1 MHYTYKL
8 ASLTLGLALVT
19 ACDHE
24 DITPRQGE
32 LIDPIACGGFG
43 GLECPDGLTC
53 VDDPA
58 DDCDPNK
65 GGADC
70 SGICQDTG
78 PTYCGGFGGLE
89 CPDGLTCV
97 DDPADDCDP
106 NKGGADCIGV
116 CEPTPIKH
124 PPIKHPPKQPKH
136 PHRSGPAR

>member
-70 SGICQDTG
+70 
-78 PTYCGGFGGLE
+78 
-89 CPDGLTCV
+89 
-97 DDPADDCDP
+97 
-106 NKGGADCIGV
+106 IGV